1 MIFTSEVV
9 NDFVN
14 DLSEELINIMKDLE
28 NDKSS
33 FDKMGITF
41 EEKAF
46 YDILKMQIYTWKGRI
61 THEHISERVY

>member
-28 NDKSS
+28 KDKSS
-33 FDKMGITF
+33 LEQMGITY

-46 YDILKMQIYTWKGRI
+46 YDYLIKVRD
-61 THEHISERVY
+61 THQF